1 MLFSKNKKYKN
12 CVLEETAVE
21 PVQLLSCDE
30 APKYISISYGEYLD
44 LLKDRAQLEMV
55 KSIVRNK
62 SVTKY
67 SAADCIEA
75 IFAE

>member
-1 MLFSKNKKYKN
+1 MLFKNKKSKN
-12 CVLEETAVE
+12 CVVEET
-21 PVQLLSCDE
+21 PLKLLSCDE
-30 APKYISISYGEYLD
+30 APKYISIWYGDYLD